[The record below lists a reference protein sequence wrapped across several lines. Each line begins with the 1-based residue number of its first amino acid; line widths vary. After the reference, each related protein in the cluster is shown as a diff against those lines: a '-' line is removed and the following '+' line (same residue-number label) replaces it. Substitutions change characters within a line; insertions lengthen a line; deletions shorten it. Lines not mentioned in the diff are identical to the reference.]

1 MAGSTVTITPSA
13 VGTSANTPV
22 SFNVYAHHTIL
33 EYPIPG
39 GNLPDA
45 VATGADGN
53 LWFGQQ
59 NVSEVG
65 YVTPAGVIQEFPI
78 SGGISAI
85 CAGSDGNI
93 WFSEFSTD
101 KIGRV
106 TPAGV
111 VTEFNVPTASAQ
123 PEGIASGSSG
133 NRYFAEFGS
142 ANPGR
147 LGQIT
152 TGGIITESAQIPTL
166 PQLDNVAMGPDGRMW
181 VSEPFAVGTM
191 MLDAFSQANLSY
203 TQYAIPG
210 GAQLRNIVS
219 GPLGDL
225 WIIDA
230 ANVKIDKVN
239 TSGTFLTQFAVN
251 DTLPGGLA
259 VGVDGNLYY
268 GGSGSNFIGAMTP
281 AGAETDYLIPTG
293 GAHPVDLTSGPD
305 GNIWFAEFSTNQI
318 GRFIL

>member
-1 MAGSTVTITPSA
+1 
-13 VGTSANTPV
+13 
-22 SFNVYAHHTIL
+22 
-33 EYPIPG
+33 
-39 GNLPDA
+39 
-45 VATGADGN
+45 
-53 LWFGQQ
+53 
-59 NVSEVG
+59 VG
-65 YVTPAGVIQEFPI
+65 YVTPAGVIQEFPT
-78 SGGISAI
+78 SGGIASL
-85 CAGSDGNI
+85 CLGSDGNI
-93 WFSEFSTD
+93 WFTEFSTD

-111 VTEFNVPTASAQ
+111 VTEFNVPTANAQ
-123 PEGIASGSSG
+123 PEGIALGTS
-133 NRYFAEFGS
+133 NLYFAEFGS
-142 ANPGR
+142 TNPGR

-152 TGGIITESAQIPTL
+152 TGGIVTESAQIPTL

-191 MLDAFSQANLSY
+191 MLDAFSQATLTD

-239 TSGTFLTQFAVN
+239 TSGTFLTQYAVN

-268 GGSGSNFIGAMTP
+268 GGSGSNLIGALTT
-281 AGAETDYLIPTG
+281 AGVETDYPIPTG
-293 GAHPVDLTSGPD
+293 GAHPIDLTSGPD
-305 GNIWFAEFSTNQI
+305 GNIWFAEFSTNKI
-318 GRFIL
+318 GRLIL